1 MQFMQPFRSWRA
13 GSRSAL
19 ASFVLILFLCCAVGR
34 PVLAQKGK
42 GKSRVKKHES
52 ASPGTSPSPTEQ
64 SLTNIPLPVGHDA
77 KGVILPDFDAEGHLR
92 GKFLAANARRIDE
105 GHIAFTDLKITTF
118 TPEGEND
125 LQVDLRTAVF
135 DLKTKILS
143 SKEQGTVKRADFN
156 VIGDSLSFDTD
167 KRTGHMVGHVKMVI
181 TSNSKL
187 MEKQGEDKEPAPPTD
202 KEKGQEK
209 E

>member
-13 GSRSAL
+13 GGRSAL
-19 ASFVLILFLCCAVGR
+19 VSVAFILFLCCMVGS
-34 PVLAQKGK
+34 PVFAQKGK
-42 GKSRVKKHES
+42 GKAKGKKSQS
-52 ASPGTSPSPTEQ
+52 ALPGASGSPGEQ

-77 KGVILPDFDAEGHLR
+77 KGVILPDFDVEGHLR
-92 GKFLAANARRIDE
+92 GRFIAANARRIDE
-105 GHIAFTDLKITTF
+105 GHMLFTDLKITTF

-125 LQVDLRTAVF
+125 LQVDLHTATF

-156 VIGDSLSFDTD
+156 VIGDTLDFDTD

-181 TSNSKL
+181 TSSSKL
-187 MEKQGEDKEPAPPTD
+187 MEKET
-202 KEKGQEK
+202 EKNKTNE
-209 E
+209 